1 MAHQL
6 LYWVSNILIYAMQAA
21 SLCCILNRRWS
32 WRVTIGGLAAVFLL
46 YAVSSQLMPRADI
59 ERILLGLLV
68 YTLIALLFFRD
79 QWYKSLFCSVMT
91 LVIMAA
97 AADPAASCLCAVPAA
112 ERLSAVVIHAA
123 DEPL

>member
-1 MAHQL
+1 
-6 LYWVSNILIYAMQAA
+6 
-21 SLCCILNRRWS
+21 
-32 WRVTIGGLAAVFLL
+32 
-46 YAVSSQLMPRADI
+46 MPRADI

-97 AADPAASCLCAVPAA
+97 AT
-112 ERLSAVVIHAA
+112 
-123 DEPL
+123 